1 MKTFFSIVWLL
12 IRALILAIALLGVLG
27 GGVCSVMLA
36 SSGPGDAM
44 TASFLTFSLIVLGVS
59 AVVALIAYLSLKKRR
74 PTAPPPD
81 APAAEEPPKEG
92 EGW

>member
-12 IRALILAIALLGVLG
+12 IRALILAVALLGVQG

-36 SSGPGDAM
+36 SSGRGDSM
-44 TASFLTFSLIVLGVS
+44 TASFLMVSLVVLGVS
-59 AVVALIAYLSLKKRR
+59 AAVALVAYYSLKKRR
-74 PTAPPPD
+74 PAPPS
-81 APAAEEPPKEG
+81 PAAPVPEDPPKEG